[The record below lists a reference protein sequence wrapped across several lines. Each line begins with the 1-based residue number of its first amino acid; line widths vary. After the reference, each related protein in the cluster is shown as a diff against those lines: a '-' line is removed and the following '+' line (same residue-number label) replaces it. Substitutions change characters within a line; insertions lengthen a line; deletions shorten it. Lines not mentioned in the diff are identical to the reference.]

1 MCLPNIHPSCSCE
14 DIELGG
20 VQYGFNSGR
29 MCFCSTASRL
39 EFISYLGGYDGSKKN
54 PSTVIFL
61 LPLWKQAQGGYC
73 EPTVY
78 NAQYPAT
85 LVMHALHLSCQY
97 KALNYQRGGYAKHCA
112 YVRAFVYVWVVFV
125 CDYVGPNQSHTV
137 KNDKWTNKND
147 LRYNATI
154 CVKCISHCLVS
165 FFLSCAETEISYIF
179 SIQNM
184 SWEVSWRSPR

>member
-1 MCLPNIHPSCSCE
+1 MMIQKKKTQSPTLYFIMNIWFEQSDP
-14 DIELGG
+14 
-20 VQYGFNSGR
+20 
-29 MCFCSTASRL
+29 
-39 EFISYLGGYDGSKKN
+39 
-54 PSTVIFL
+54 TVFFL

-73 EPTVY
+73 KPTVY

-125 CDYVGPNQSHTV
+125 CDCVGPNQSHTV

-165 FFLSCAETEISYIF
+165 FFVLCRNRNKLYILH
-179 SIQNM
+179 SKYVM
-184 SWEVSWRSPR
+184 RSLLT